1 MQNDL
6 IFVADSHSTD
16 KRLCIEESGS
26 DIYGHR
32 RKSLVILQGIPVE
45 DDTHDVGTVEIAR
58 FSLNKERAKKL
69 IEALQLDWD

>member
-45 DDTHDVGTVEIAR
+45 DECCYGG
-58 FSLNKERAKKL
+58 
-69 IEALQLDWD
+69 EA